1 MSEISEKQIIANQ
14 QNALKSTGPTSDD
27 GKSISKLNSLK
38 HGILSKSSI
47 ITTGD
52 GEEDLEMF
60 EVITERLV
68 EDFQPIGL
76 AEEMLVDRI
85 ISSYWRLQ
93 RVMRAE
99 VGEVRKL
106 QDSHMINSITKRAEQ
121 ENQHQKLID
130 IFRSKRFQASF
141 GIQSLIGLVE
151 TAEDEVKSQGFISD
165 ETIDLIH
172 NQFGEEGNNFAIM
185 AATMNVMM
193 KQEEIDGEPCL
204 VPKEAAKE
212 AFLKLVQEQ
221 KELFGSFL
229 KNIEEKE
236 HLEDE
241 SDLMAKSIPD
251 DKTLEKLTR
260 YEASLE
266 KGLYRAIHE
275 LQRLQS
281 LRRGERPPIPFAIDV
296 DIGNDR

>member
-1 MSEISEKQIIANQ
+1 MSEISEKQITANQ

-60 EVITERLV
+60 EAITERLV
-68 EDFQPIGL
+68 EDFQPVGL

-99 VGEVRKL
+99 IGEVRKL
-106 QDSHMINSITKRAEQ
+106 QDSHMITSITKRAEQ

-141 GIQSLIGLVE
+141 GIKSLMGLVE
-151 TAEDEVKSQGFISD
+151 TAEDEVKNEGFISE
-165 ETIDLIH
+165 ETLDLIH
-172 NQFGEEGNNFAIM
+172 THFGQEGNNFALM
-185 AATMNVMM
+185 ASTMNVMM
-193 KQEEIDGEPCL
+193 KGEQIDGEPCP
-204 VPKEAAKE
+204 VPTEAAKE
-212 AFLKLVQEQ
+212 GFLKLVQEQ

-229 KNIEEKE
+229 KNVEEKE

-251 DKTLEKLTR
+251 DKTLEKLIR

-266 KGLYRAIHE
+266 KGLYKAIHE
-275 LQRLQS
+275 LQRLQAI
-281 LRRGERPPIPFAIDV
+281 RRGDRVPPPLAIDV
-296 DIGNDR
+296 GIDNSS

>member
-172 NQFGEEGNNFAIM
+172 NQFGEKGNNFAIM